1 MAETQVE
8 MFRSRADLPV
18 VRYEAVIDSIKTK
31 ANKEGGSEA
40 TITLKVESYHP
51 ARDFADL
58 MMLQMQHVS
67 VMIEGSLVG
76 VKDLES

>member
-1 MAETQVE
+1 MAEKQVE

-31 ANKEGGSEA
+31 ANKDGGSEA

-51 ARDFADL
+51 AKDFADL
-58 MMLQMQHVS
+58 MMLQMQHVN
-67 VMIEGSLVG
+67 VTIEGSVVS
-76 VKDLES
+76 VKDMES